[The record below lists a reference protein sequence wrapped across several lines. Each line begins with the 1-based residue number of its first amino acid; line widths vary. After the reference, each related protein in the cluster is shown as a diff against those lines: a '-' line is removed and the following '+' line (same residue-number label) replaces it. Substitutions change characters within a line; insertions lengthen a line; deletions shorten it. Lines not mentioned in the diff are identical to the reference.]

1 MVTLRIRRLFTAI
14 TGHAVTEIEAAHPEA
29 VLDYERTQL
38 RAQVANYNRGLASH
52 AALCERLKRGG
63 VRLAREQ
70 AELERRVERRL
81 AAGDRDGAG
90 QAALRLEAVTS
101 EREENRREIDEAET
115 TYRSLVRSR
124 DVAVDAART
133 KIEALKRSIGE
144 ARAHRAL
151 AELTEMSSSMQ
162 GAIGVCESTLDRVH
176 EKLEEERELAV
187 GRTRVARES
196 VDALRDEDEERDRV
210 ERAEEALLRFERGRD
225 AEVEGEGPTATEA
238 VRGAEPAPPDP
249 EGDLRPAGTDVRTEP
264 AGEAGAQP

>member
-14 TGHAVTEIEAAHPEA
+14 TGHAVTEIEAAHPDA

-52 AALCERLKRGG
+52 AALCERLKRSGM
-63 VRLAREQ
+63 RLAREQ
-70 AELERRVERRL
+70 AELGQRVQRRL
-81 AAGDRDGAG
+81 TAGDRERAG
-90 QAALRLEAVTS
+90 QAAMRLEAVTS
-101 EREENRREIDEAET
+101 EREENLRQLDEAEA

-124 DVAVDAART
+124 DVAVDSARA

-187 GRTRVARES
+187 GRTRVAQEGMD
-196 VDALRDEDEERDRV
+196 VLRDDADEEDRAA
-210 ERAEEALLRFERGRD
+210 RAEEALRRFEGEHD
-225 AEVEGEGPTATEA
+225 AGSEAAEASATDA
-238 VRGAEPAPPDP
+238 VRGAAPTPDP
-249 EGDLRPAGTDVRTEP
+249 EVDLRPAGTDAP
-264 AGEAGAQP
+264 QGP